1 MRRRSGFTLLELLTV
16 LVIIGILA
24 SIGVNRFW
32 NAKGRAFKAALRSDL
47 RTMAVQQERYYD
59 RFFVYASTPGVLPD
73 FAASSGVTL
82 TVTWNTNQG
91 WAAIANHASLA
102 PTEQCAYFT
111 GPAPAGIAPPAV
123 LSGMMECN

>member
-1 MRRRSGFTLLELLTV
+1 M